1 MSNRSRG
8 RFIGFTLVETLVV
21 IAIIG
26 LLTALLF
33 PAVQAARE
41 AARKK
46 QCANNLKQIGVA
58 MHVYLAAFETLP
70 PGYISKVLPDYDD
83 GGPGWSWGAMLLPY
97 LEQAEL
103 ERQIDYDLPVAGD
116 AAADLRRM
124 SVPIFVCPSDS
135 ELTALIDIPEKHSDR
150 VLCQM
155 ASASYVA
162 NAGTVRTTCK
172 ICRDHFDGVFGRN
185 RAIQP
190 KDLQDGFSKTLAV
203 GERAFKWSSPAL
215 WGVVPNSKLLDRQ
228 QPGKYAA
235 GPAYV
240 LGTTFKEGF
249 NIEEIPL
256 DPDEEHTFAESFGSV
271 HPGGCHFLFCDGG
284 VRYVWDDADPAVM
297 NTLSTR
303 AGNPKGD
310 AEAIIHASPF

>member
-1 MSNRSRG
+1 MATRSR
-8 RFIGFTLVETLVV
+8 RPRPGFTLVEALVV

-26 LLTALLF
+26 LLVALLL

-46 QCANNLKQIGVA
+46 VCGNNLKQIGLA
-58 MHVYLAAFETLP
+58 MHVYLSSFECLP
-70 PGYISKVLPDYDD
+70 PGYISKVTEDYDD
-83 GGPGWSWGAMLLPY
+83 AGPGWAWGAMLLPY
-97 LEQAEL
+97 FEETEL
-103 ERQIDYDLPVAGD
+103 HRQIDFTLPVEGQ
-116 AAADLRRM
+116 AAAGVRLAPVA
-124 SVPIFVCPSDS
+124 SYVCPTDS
-135 ELTALIDIPEKHSDR
+135 QFEPLVDIPEKHSDR
-150 VLCQM
+150 VICQM

-185 RAIQP
+185 RAIRAGE
-190 KDLQDGFSKTLAV
+190 LADGFSKTLAA
-203 GERAFKWSSPAL
+203 GERAFKWSGPAL

-228 QPGKYAA
+228 VPGKYAA

-256 DPDEEHTFAESFGSV
+256 DPDEEHTFAESFGSE
-271 HPGGCHFLFCDGG
+271 HPGGCHFVFCDGS
-284 VRYVWDDADPAVM
+284 VQFVWDDADPAVM
-297 NTLSTR
+297 NSLSTR
-303 AGNPKGD
+303 AGSPKFN
-310 AEAIIHASPF
+310 AEVVIHASPF